1 MKALVKAGFAAAIA
15 ASAFA
20 LGAMPASAQTRVQV
34 GTLVCNM
41 KPNVAFIIGSVREAT
56 CTLKPAT
63 RSTRA
68 GAYAATIRRFGLD
81 IGMNST
87 GVMIWTVLA
96 PTRKIEPSDLRGTYV
111 GVSAGAAIGVGV
123 GANALVGGSN
133 NTIAL
138 QPVSVQGETGVNL
151 ALGVADLTLR

>member
-1 MKALVKAGFAAAIA
+1 MKTLAKAGVAAALAVSALA
-15 ASAFA
+15 AGA
-20 LGAMPASAQTRVQV
+20 LPAAAQTRVQV

-41 KPNVAFIIGSVREAT
+41 KPNVAFIIGSVREAS

-63 RSTRA
+63 RSTSA
-68 GAYAATIRRFGLD
+68 GSYSATIRRFGLD
-81 IGMNST
+81 IGMNGA

-96 PTRKIEPSDLRGTYV
+96 PTRNVAPGDLRGSYA
-111 GVSAGAAIGVGV
+111 GVSAGAAIGVGL
-123 GANALVGGSN
+123 GANALIGGSN

-138 QPVSVQGETGVNL
+138 QPLSVQGETGVNL

>member
-1 MKALVKAGFAAAIA
+1 MKMFAKAGLAAAIA
-15 ASAFA
+15 ASALT
-20 LGAMPASAQTRVQV
+20 LGALPAAAQSRVQV

-63 RSTRA
+63 RRTAA
-68 GAYAATIRRFGLD
+68 GSYAATIRRFGLD
-81 IGMNST
+81 IGMNGT
-87 GVMIWTVLA
+87 GVMVWTVLA
-96 PTRKIEPSDLRGTYV
+96 PTRSINPTDLRGTYV

-138 QPVSVQGETGVNL
+138 QPVSVQGETGINL

>member
-1 MKALVKAGFAAAIA
+1 MKTLAKAGVAAAIA
-15 ASAFA
+15 ASALA
-20 LGAMPASAQTRVQV
+20 MGAAPAAAQTRVQI

-41 KPNVAFIIGSVREAT
+41 KPNVAFIIGSVREAS

-63 RSTRA
+63 KSTRA
-68 GAYAATIRRFGLD
+68 GSYEATIRRFGLD
-81 IGMNST
+81 IGMNGR

-96 PTRKIEPSDLRGTYV
+96 PTRNVSPSDLRGSYA
-111 GVSAGAAIGVGV
+111 GVSAGAAIGVGL

-133 NTIAL
+133 STIAL
-138 QPVSVQGETGVNL
+138 QPLSVQGETGVNL